1 MGTDGKN
8 NNSQSFGFYRLLQ
21 NDRSKVLRHN
31 CHFYK
36 LEQAN
41 SYRIYSTRDWA
52 IEESYSSVCHS
63 VLVMHSWL
71 YENQLTG
78 SIPGEIGNLSNLLDL
93 VLSSNRLSGPI
104 PPELGNL
111 KSVRRL

>member
-1 MGTDGKN
+1 
-8 NNSQSFGFYRLLQ
+8 
-21 NDRSKVLRHN
+21 
-31 CHFYK
+31 
-36 LEQAN
+36 
-41 SYRIYSTRDWA
+41 
-52 IEESYSSVCHS
+52 
-63 VLVMHSWL
+63 MHSWL